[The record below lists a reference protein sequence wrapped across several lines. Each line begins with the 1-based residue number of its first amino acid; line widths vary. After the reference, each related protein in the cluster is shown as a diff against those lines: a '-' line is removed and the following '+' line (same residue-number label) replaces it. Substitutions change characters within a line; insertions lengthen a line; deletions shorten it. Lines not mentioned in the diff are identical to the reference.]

1 MCKINFIT
9 VDLTHEASETVGTE
23 DRPAEAAQHLET
35 AAKLMV
41 RTKQYDRAAEALH
54 TTLQLYSEG
63 KGAAAAGRVVL
74 NLILVQVGTGAPLQN
89 PDRIPISHIL
99 K

>member
-1 MCKINFIT
+1 M
-9 VDLTHEASETVGTE
+9 GTE

-54 TTLQLYSEG
+54 TTLQLYSESG
-63 KGAAAAGRVVL
+63 GTAAAGRVVL
-74 NLILVQVGTGAPLQN
+74 NLVLVQVGKLCYC
-89 PDRIPISHIL
+89 RRVVYLSC
-99 K
+99 